1 MNKAFNRKGK
11 LSFKTAYP
19 SQYIVAYLVKNH
31 AKPSDEPV
39 FDMHGDEVEVCIDE
53 RLKFAKLVAA
63 LRFGVPK
70 QAPKSRSLDETEVCG
85 TCGSTTYWVS
95 DRVPQT
101 NSFEGYSDLDFV
113 EVGALI
119 QPT

>member
-11 LSFKTAYP
+11 LSFKAAYP
-19 SQYIVAYLVKNH
+19 GQHIVAYFVKKYTSPDINTH
-31 AKPSDEPV
+31 SGEI
-39 FDMHGDEVEVCIDE
+39 EIY
-53 RLKFAKLVAA
+53 
-63 LRFGVPK
+63 
-70 QAPKSRSLDETEVCG
+70 G

-95 DRVPQT
+95 DRVPKT
-101 NSFEGYSDLDFV
+101 NSFDGYSDLDFV

>member
-19 SQYIVAYLVKNH
+19 GQYIVAYLVKNH

-39 FDMHGDEVEVCIDE
+39 FDMHGDEIEVCAKA
-53 RLKFAKLVAA
+53 RLKFARRVAA

-70 QAPKSRSLDETEVCG
+70 QAPKSRSLDEIEIYG
-85 TCGSTTYWVS
+85 TCGSTAFWVS
-95 DRVPQT
+95 EQEPQV
-101 NSFEGYSDLDFV
+101 NSLDGYSDLDFV

-119 QPT
+119 